1 MLPLIEYFAHFVN
14 VKPDEG
20 GSSLVQG
27 FGLDPQKYFDN
38 KTRTGIRLGKGG
50 GGQCERNFL
59 LSSMKFVKN
68 EYLMQ
73 LPTPNWGMVYLR
85 FEYSCRDIDLVV
97 DWGS

>member
-1 MLPLIEYFAHFVN
+1 MHINNKKKRKKIKATKKRQKKNQDWAPFILQSLILLPLIEYFAHFVN

-50 GGQCERNFL
+50 GGQCERNF
-59 LSSMKFVKN
+59 
-68 EYLMQ
+68 
-73 LPTPNWGMVYLR
+73 
-85 FEYSCRDIDLVV
+85 
-97 DWGS
+97 